1 MDSHRAAF
9 VAEAEDGI
17 TDLNNALL
25 ALEADPEDAEAM
37 DDVFRVAHTLK
48 GNAARDGLRRRLR
61 LRHTPSKTCSTR
73 SGRATAR

>member
-48 GNAARDGLRRRLR
+48 G
-61 LRHTPSKTCSTR
+61 
-73 SGRATAR
+73 TAR